1 MSHDQSMDMDPEEM
15 EGIDMQDDDL
25 EEPNMFWSQTLTEG
39 ENDMEPPSAP
49 GLWIRITGVSFGAQV
64 QPKSRSV
71 VLLKDEEGKES
82 PVAVLLQGS
91 HEFQSVNLL
100 LNMPFTLVLQGSKV
114 SPVTLSGHL
123 EVPPPQ
129 FEEDDGMD
137 FEDVDDEDEQEAAL
151 RERLLGKKRSLQQMK
166 AETEK
171 PTKGKKQASKEAE
184 EEATTETGKAEE
196 DEAPAL
202 VEEAKESQEDEPPTK
217 KRKTEGSNGDKKS
230 PTGGSQEAKSPQEQ
244 GAGKGK
250 GKKNKDWVT
259 MKNGL
264 KFRDM
269 KVGTGQPIRNGQRA
283 GVFYVGQLPDKSV
296 FDKKLS
302 EPAFEFTL
310 GKGDVIKGWDQGVK
324 GMKVGGKRRLEVP
337 PSLGYGAEG
346 TDGIPPNST
355 LTFTVELKKI
365 S

>member
-1 MSHDQSMDMDPEEM
+1 
-15 EGIDMQDDDL
+15 
-25 EEPNMFWSQTLTEG
+25 
-39 ENDMEPPSAP
+39 
-49 GLWIRITGVSFGAQV
+49 
-64 QPKSRSV
+64 
-71 VLLKDEEGKES
+71 
-82 PVAVLLQGS
+82 
-91 HEFQSVNLL
+91 
-100 LNMPFTLVLQGSKV
+100 MPFTLLLQGSKV

-129 FEEDDGMD
+129 FEEDGDMD

-171 PTKGKKQASKEAE
+171 PTKGRKQASKDAE
-184 EEATTETGKAEE
+184 EGATRETGKAEE

-202 VEEAKESQEDEPPTK
+202 VEEAKESQDDEPPTK
-217 KRKTEGSNGDKKS
+217 RRKTEGNNGDKKS
-230 PTGGSQEAKSPQEQ
+230 PTGGSPEEH

-250 GKKNKDWVT
+250 QKKKDWVT

-283 GVFYVGQLPDKSV
+283 GVFYVGQLQDKKV

-310 GKGDVIKGWDQGVK
+310 GKGEVIKGWDQGVK
-324 GMKVGGKRRLEVP
+324 GMKLGGKRRLEVP
-337 PSLGYGAEG
+337 ASLGYGDEG

-355 LTFTVELKKI
+355 LTFTVELKRI